1 MKIIL
6 RQDVKKLGYK
16 DDIIT
21 VKGGYGRNY
30 LIPQGMASL
39 ATPVAIKVL
48 NEEIKQRSFK
58 QEKLKKDAAS
68 ISEKLKDVSVT
79 LKAKTG
85 TSGKIFGAVTTL
97 QVANAL
103 KDQGFEVDRRKIVFN
118 DDIKNIGEYKAT
130 INLHKDVSVE
140 IGVNV
145 EKE

>member
-21 VKGGYGRNY
+21 VKDGYGRNY

-39 ATPVAIKVL
+39 ATPVAVKVL

-68 ISEKLKDVSVT
+68 MSEKLKDASVT

-103 KDQGFEVDRRKIVFN
+103 KEQGFEVDRRKIVFN

-130 INLHKDVSVE
+130 LNLHKEVSVE
-140 IGVNV
+140 IAVNV

>member
-21 VKGGYGRNY
+21 VKDGYGRNY
-30 LIPQGMASL
+30 LIPQGMATL
-39 ATPVAIKVL
+39 ATPVAVKVL
-48 NEEIKQRSFK
+48 NEEIKQRAFK
-58 QEKLKKDAAS
+58 QEKLKKDADTM
-68 ISEKLKDVSVT
+68 SEKLKDVSVT

-130 INLHKDVSVE
+130 LNLHKDVNVE
-140 IGVNV
+140 IVVNV

>member
-21 VKGGYGRNY
+21 VKDGYGRNY

-118 DDIKNIGEYKAT
+118 EDIKNIGEYKAT
-130 INLHKDVSVE
+130 LNLHKDVSVE

>member
-16 DDIIT
+16 DDIII
-21 VKGGYGRNY
+21 VKNGYGRNY

-39 ATPVAIKVL
+39 ATPVAVKVL

-68 ISEKLKDVSVT
+68 MSEKLKDVSVT

-103 KDQGFEVDRRKIVFN
+103 KEQGFEVDRRKIVFN

-130 INLHKDVSVE
+130 LNLHKEVSVE
-140 IGVNV
+140 IDVIV